1 MFDYKNNIN
10 EVDIINIHHLYKLI
24 NKYNDYR
31 ILINQPKLKLYKQ
44 YKNID
49 NFIECDINDDNFEVM
64 INRLMSATTMLIAD
78 INHQNKTI
86 LIYNK
91 KLNLPTFENYMNMKY
106 QDKIILEN
114 LIKKY
119 GKNDILISINEDW
132 NREQRVYKNYK
143 RMITL
148 ADGENYRIVE
158 IEFPESWDGDNYDYI
173 SELAKGEAMMAWNH
187 TYIYRDMNGEVWQC
201 YRDDIN
207 NCWRI

>member
-1 MFDYKNNIN
+1 MHNYKKDIN
-10 EVDIINIHHLYKLI
+10 VVDIINIHHLYKLI
-24 NKYNDYR
+24 NKYNNYR
-31 ILINQPKLKLYKQ
+31 ILINQPKLRLNKQ

-49 NFIECDINDDNFEVM
+49 NFIECNINDDNFEVM

-119 GKNDILISINEDW
+119 GKNNILISINEDW

-143 RMITL
+143 RMVTL
-148 ADGENYRIVE
+148 ADGEDYRIVE

-173 SELAKGEAMMAWNH
+173 SELAEGEAIMYWNR
-187 TYIYRDMNGEVWQC
+187 TYLYRDSNGEVWQC
-201 YRDDIN
+201 YRDDVD

>member
-1 MFDYKNNIN
+1 MHNYKKDIN

-24 NKYNDYR
+24 NKYNDYK
-31 ILINQPKLKLYKQ
+31 ILINQPKLRLNKQ

-64 INRLMSATTMLIAD
+64 INRLMSATTMLIAN

-91 KLNLPTFENYMNMKY
+91 KLNLPTFENYNMKY

-114 LIKKY
+114 LINKY

-132 NREQRVYKNYK
+132 NREQRVNKNYK
-143 RMITL
+143 RMVTL
-148 ADGENYRIVE
+148 ADGEDYRIVE

-173 SELAKGEAMMAWNH
+173 SELAEGEAIMYWNH
-187 TYIYRDMNGEVWQC
+187 TYLYRDLNGEVWQC
-201 YRDDIN
+201 YRDDVD